1 MILINIW
8 LVHAMN
14 EINKVHCDE
23 MKHSIGSDNPY
34 DNDSRIGQQVIS
46 VILSMI
52 LSILSMDG

>member
-1 MILINIW
+1 
-8 LVHAMN
+8 MN

>member
-1 MILINIW
+1 MQWMKSMKFI
-8 LVHAMN
+8 
-14 EINKVHCDE
+14 DE